1 MIFGLPT
8 AVWSSLASF
17 VLSFLASREK
27 SRREVEE
34 SRHKRTLELFAAQNQ
49 AATEFMKGEKIKQRD
64 PHFSFTRRTLA
75 LGTVFGTMFA
85 LLAMPI
91 FWPEIMWIYETQVK
105 NNGFFG
111 LGASEVTEFV
121 QVNGVPILFGEAFLH
136 FSGIVI
142 SFYFGNKIGSVRN
155 PY

>member
-1 MIFGLPT
+1 MLLGLPT

-34 SRHKRTLELFAAQNQ
+34 ARHKRTLELFAAQNKGS
-49 AATEFMKGEKIKQRD
+49 ADFIKGEKVKQQD

-75 LGTVFGTMFA
+75 LGTVFGTMF
-85 LLAMPI
+85 LLLGGSL
-91 FWPEIMWIYETQVK
+91 FFPELLWIYETTVS

-111 LGASEVTEFV
+111 LGASEVTEFI

-136 FSGIVI
+136 FTGIVI
-142 SFYFGNKIGSVRN
+142 SFYFGNKIGSVKN